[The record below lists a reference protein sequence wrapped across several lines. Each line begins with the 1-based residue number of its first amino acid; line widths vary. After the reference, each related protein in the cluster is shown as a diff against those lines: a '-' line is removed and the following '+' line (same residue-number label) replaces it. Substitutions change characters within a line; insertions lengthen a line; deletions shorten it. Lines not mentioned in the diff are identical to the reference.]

1 VTGWC
6 FGQCE
11 PNRQTLR
18 PGQSVGLFY
27 GRRRLAWGQTL
38 VMQTVPDVD
47 GQEVTKPTT
56 VANDESK
63 RWRGGR
69 PINAAQMEERVT
81 AAYNLMLTGGSRRTN
96 AAHLAS
102 RFGVS
107 IRQADNY
114 ISQAQELLSTDF
126 QGQKEQVLNQVNALR
141 LTAVRQ
147 SMKRGNFQVVAH
159 LLDSLARSMGEG
171 SQEQAAA
178 AAPQLS
184 IVVEDKRQP

>member
-1 VTGWC
+1 
-6 FGQCE
+6 
-11 PNRQTLR
+11 
-18 PGQSVGLFY
+18 
-27 GRRRLAWGQTL
+27 
-38 VMQTVPDVD
+38 VPDVD
-47 GQEVTKPTT
+47 SQEVSKPTT

-81 AAYNLMLTGGSRRTN
+81 AAYNMMLTGGSRRTN
-96 AAHLAS
+96 AAALAS

-107 IRQADNY
+107 IRQADTY
-114 ISQAQELLSTDF
+114 ISQAQELLRTDF

-141 LTAVRQ
+141 LTAIRQ
-147 SMKRGNFQVVAH
+147 GMKRGNYQVVAH

-178 AAPQLS
+178 AAPQLT
-184 IVVEDKRQP
+184 ITVEDKRQA

>member
-1 VTGWC
+1 
-6 FGQCE
+6 
-11 PNRQTLR
+11 
-18 PGQSVGLFY
+18 
-27 GRRRLAWGQTL
+27 
-38 VMQTVPDVD
+38 MQTVPDVN

>member
-1 VTGWC
+1 MI
-6 FGQCE
+6 
-11 PNRQTLR
+11 L
-18 PGQSVGLFY
+18 
-27 GRRRLAWGQTL
+27 
-38 VMQTVPDVD
+38 TVPESEGQDVKK
-47 GQEVTKPTT
+47 EPLT

-81 AAYNLMLTGGSRRTN
+81 AAYNLMLTGGSRRSN
-96 AAHLAS
+96 AAALAS

-114 ISQAQELLSTDF
+114 ISAAQELLSTDF

-141 LTAVRQ
+141 LTAIRQ

-171 SQEQAAA
+171 TQELASQQQ
-178 AAPQLS
+178 PSLS
-184 IVVEDKRQP
+184 IVVEDRRQAE